1 MMAADL
7 QAAVSASRYIA
18 SKANDLDKLY
28 NAMRGFV
35 FFGVPH
41 GGSSV
46 LGMKRVWVIEKM
58 AKAAFTEIPP
68 KLEEAL
74 KSGSDELIDLADS
87 FRLLS
92 ICVEYK
98 IVVANFIEAL
108 STIGLGTRVSTI
120 CYQAVAGT
128 ALTYHLQVVDEA
140 AAATHYA
147 KASPPEPINAD
158 HIGMVKFESASDSTF
173 RTVSE
178 QLQRL
183 EAKLGETGA

>member
-98 IVVANFIEAL
+98 IVMVNFIEAL

-120 CYQAVAGT
+120 CYQAVA
-128 ALTYHLQVVDEA
+128 
-140 AAATHYA
+140 
-147 KASPPEPINAD
+147 
-158 HIGMVKFESASDSTF
+158 
-173 RTVSE
+173 
-178 QLQRL
+178 
-183 EAKLGETGA
+183 